1 MGSLDI
7 LGFRIPSG
15 NAAGI
20 ASMEILRLQQ
30 NFDPDKGNRN
40 GGEREQFSQDEKK
53 AVRNPLFAG
62 RPTCPHL
69 LPSS

>member
-7 LGFRIPSG
+7 LGFRVPSG

-20 ASMEILRLQQ
+20 ASREILRLQQ
-30 NFDPDKGNRN
+30 NFDPD